1 MSLNADNL
9 ELRPW
14 EGRAILHVD
23 LDAFFASVEQL
34 DHPEWRGKPVI
45 VGGDARHRGVV
56 STCSYEARAFGV
68 RSAMPSARAE
78 RLCPHAIWAP
88 SRFARYREIAGQVRD
103 IFSSETPLVQPVSI
117 DEAYLD
123 VTPGRFVS
131 EHPVDVATRIRS
143 KVALLGVTCSVGV
156 ATTKSI
162 AKIASDFDKPD
173 GLTVVWPGEE
183 RAFLAPLSP
192 SVMPGLGPQ
201 AVKRLGTL
209 GIRTLGDLGAL
220 DDDVAAEILGSCGA
234 TMVARARG
242 EDPRPVGDSGAT
254 KSVSA
259 EQTFATDLHAAEE
272 IEYALRQL
280 CARLG
285 RRLRR
290 AEAAGRTVTVKVRYG
305 DFTTRT
311 AQKTLKASTD
321 DETRFFPV
329 ALELVRS
336 LWSPGIGIRLL
347 GVGLSGFDSQAEQLE
362 LGSLEATATASREP
376 TEAARSRDL
385 VRSIDKVRD
394 KFGDK
399 SLLTGRELT
408 RDEDCELP

>member
-1 MSLNADNL
+1 MSQNDESR

-14 EGRAILHVD
+14 KGRAILHVD

-56 STCSYEARAFGV
+56 ATCSYEARVFGV
-68 RSAMPSARAE
+68 RSAMPSVRAE
-78 RLCPHAIWAP
+78 QLCPRAIWAP
-88 SRFARYREIAGQVRD
+88 PRFPRYREIASKVRE
-103 IFSSETPLVQPVSI
+103 IFLSETPLVQPVSI

-123 VTPGRFVS
+123 VTPGRYVS
-131 EHPVDVATRIRS
+131 VHPVHVAQRIKA
-143 KVALLGVTCSVGV
+143 KVAELGITCSVGV
-156 ATTKSI
+156 ATVKSI
-162 AKIASDFDKPD
+162 AKIASDFEKPN
-173 GLTVVWPGEE
+173 GLTIVWPGEE
-183 RAFLAPLSP
+183 RAFLAPLP
-192 SVMPGLGPQ
+192 LSVMPGLGPQ
-201 AVKRLGTL
+201 TVKRLATL
-209 GIRTLGDLGAL
+209 GIHNLGAL
-220 DDDVAAEILGSCGA
+220 AGLDDVAAIEVLGSCGP

-242 EDPRPVGDSGAT
+242 EDPREVHDSDVT

-259 EQTFATDLHAAEE
+259 EQTFATDLHSADE
-272 IEYALRQL
+272 IEQALRQL

-290 AEAAGRTVTVKVRYG
+290 SGMVGRTVTVKVRYS

-311 AQKTLKASTD
+311 AQRTLRAATD
-321 DETRFFPV
+321 DEARFYPL

-347 GVGLSGFDSQAEQLE
+347 GVGLSGFADQAEQLE
-362 LGSLEATATASREP
+362 LMEP
-376 TEAARSRDL
+376 ETPAERAPVDDARSRQL
-385 VRSIDKVRD
+385 VKSIDKVRD

-399 SLLTGRELT
+399 SLRTGRDLS
-408 RDEDCELP
+408 RDEECETP